1 MIFDCPR
8 MPGFS
13 STSTR
18 RSASLA
24 VMSLPASSMAVRMAS
39 KRHSAG
45 THALLGSGVISAPI
59 TVHSAVMLSLSIL
72 S

>member
-1 MIFDCPR
+1 
-8 MPGFS
+8 
-13 STSTR
+13 
-18 RSASLA
+18 
-24 VMSLPASSMAVRMAS
+24 MSLPASSMAVRMAS

-45 THALLGSGVISAPI
+45 THALLGSGVMSAPI